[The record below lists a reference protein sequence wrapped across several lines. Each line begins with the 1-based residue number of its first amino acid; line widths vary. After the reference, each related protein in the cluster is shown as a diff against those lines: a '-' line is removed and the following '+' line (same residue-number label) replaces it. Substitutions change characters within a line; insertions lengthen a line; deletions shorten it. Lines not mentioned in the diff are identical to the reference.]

1 MTDSNPESLPDKN
14 AARSACWKQ
23 GKDHWNAPIDEYGEA
38 YFQILVAEY
47 RTLATAAEPPAA
59 AAPAAGGDCCQP
71 KPCDRRK
78 AAAAV
83 IEKLIGPETAV
94 IKWRDL
100 LLLEAM
106 LAKMQTKEA
115 ISFELTLLRAEYKEM
130 VGIEAYDALKL
141 PMVPL
146 PATDADYPRALAEY
160 ETLLQEIHWNYLS
173 APAREEERTKLL
185 VAISQSLLLLAALV
199 FALWFVFDSRVLA
212 TVALFGGL
220 GAWLSAFRRAQSPA
234 LSSMVLL
241 NLRRSPWSRLSYSL
255 APWIG
260 GVSAI
265 ALAFIFAG
273 GGVSG
278 RFFPTV
284 RWTDQ
289 LDPVSTNALRG
300 TVLTNKPA
308 TNLLV
313 ISLSPAVIGNSA
325 ALAQALSV
333 SNALILS
340 NALALSNA
348 PGAPM
353 QWHEESRN
361 ERWWFGA
368 DTEHALLLVWAFL
381 AGFSE
386 RLVPDLLNRIA
397 KKTEGAA

>member
-1 MTDSNPESLPDKN
+1 MSNSFSESLPDKS
-14 AARSACWKQ
+14 ALRSACWKQ
-23 GKDHWNAPIDEYGEA
+23 SKDHWNAPIDEYGEA

-59 AAPAAGGDCCQP
+59 AAAGGDCCQP
-71 KPCDRRK
+71 KPCERRK

-130 VGIEAYDALKL
+130 VGVEAYDALKL

-146 PATDADYPRALAEY
+146 PATEPDYPRALAEY

-185 VAISQSLLLLAALV
+185 VAISKSFLLLAGAAAV
-199 FALWFVFDSRVLA
+199 IWWIFESRVLA
-212 TVALFGGL
+212 TLVIFGGL

-260 GVSAI
+260 GVSAV

-284 RWTDQ
+284 RWTDR
-289 LDPVSTNALRG
+289 LDPISTNALRG
-300 TVLTNKPA
+300 PISAGATNAPA
-308 TNLLV
+308 TNFP
-313 ISLSPAVIGNSA
+313 PAATPASNNQTA
-325 ALAQALSV
+325 SV
-333 SNALILS
+333 A
-340 NALALSNA
+340 NA
-348 PGAPM
+348 PAPPM
-353 QWHEESRN
+353 QWHEDNSQ